1 MYLGM
6 LSEEG
11 NVVEDEEAF
20 DYALERCLKGTL
32 EEQQEFREMLQMDI
46 FSLLLPMPSSKTSM

>member
-6 LSEEG
+6 LSEQG

-20 DYALERCLKGTL
+20 EYALERCLKGTL
-32 EEQQEFREMLQMDI
+32 EEQQEFREMLVEWYY
-46 FSLLLPMPSSKTSM
+46 SGNWVYREE

>member
-32 EEQQEFREMLQMDI
+32 EEQQEFREMLVEWYY
-46 FSLLLPMPSSKTSM
+46 SGNWVHREEEPC

>member
-6 LSEEG
+6 LSEQG

-32 EEQQEFREMLQMDI
+32 EEQQEFKEMLVEWYYSGNWVHREEEQC
-46 FSLLLPMPSSKTSM
+46 

>member
-6 LSEEG
+6 LSEQG

-32 EEQQEFREMLQMDI
+32 EEQQEFGGVFMRVV
-46 FSLLLPMPSSKTSM
+46 LLRKLGVQGGIIC

>member
-20 DYALERCLKGTL
+20 DYALECCLKGTL
-32 EEQQEFREMLQMDI
+32 EEQQEFREMLVDWYY
-46 FSLLLPMPSSKTSM
+46 SGNWVHREE

>member
-6 LSEEG
+6 LAEEG

-32 EEQQEFREMLQMDI
+32 EEQQEFREMLVEWYY
-46 FSLLLPMPSSKTSM
+46 SGNWVHREEEPC